1 MKNNSGVVIG
11 LMASM
16 VLFVAFAI
24 AQQSDNPQSEPAMQQ
39 SQSGSQQEM
48 SPSAMTKDP
57 NTVKQVQQALSSQGF
72 NAGPADGKWGSK
84 TKSALKKYQKS
95 QGMEASGQLDQQT
108 MASLGVSGAAAG
120 GQSGSEESGAG
131 GQSGDMQDQQ
141 SAPSGQPGD
150 VQDQQS
156 APGGSSSDMK
166 DQQSAPDGQQS
177 GSKY

>member
-24 AQQSDNPQSEPAMQQ
+24 AQQSDSPQSDPAMQQ

-57 NTVKQVQQALSSQGF
+57 NTVKQVQQALSDKGF

-84 TKSALKKYQKS
+84 TQSALKKFQKS
-95 QGMEASGQLDQQT
+95 EGMQASGQLDQQT
-108 MASLGVSGAAAG
+108 LASLGVSGSAAG
-120 GQSGSEESGAG
+120 GGGTEEQSGAG
-131 GQSGDMQDQQ
+131 GQSE
-141 SAPSGQPGD
+141 
-150 VQDQQS
+150 
-156 APGGSSSDMK
+156 DMK
-166 DQQSAPDGQQS
+166 DQQSAPGGQSEDMKDQQS
-177 GSKY
+177 GAGGQSEDSKDQQSSKD